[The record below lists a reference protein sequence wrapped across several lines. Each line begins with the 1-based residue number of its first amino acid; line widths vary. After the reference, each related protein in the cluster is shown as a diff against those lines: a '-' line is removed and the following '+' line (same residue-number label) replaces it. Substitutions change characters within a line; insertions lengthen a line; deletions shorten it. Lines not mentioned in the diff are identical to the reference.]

1 MTAVGADAPRTQKAA
16 GTLLDVQDLKTYFRT
31 MDGIVKAVDGVSFK
45 MDAGSSI
52 GIVGE
57 SGCGKSVTSLSIM
70 RLVEKPGWIAGGR
83 IDFLGE
89 DLASLSEENMR
100 KVRGDKITMVF
111 QEPMTSLNPVYT
123 IGDQVAEIIRVHRKV
138 SRREA
143 LNRAVELLK
152 MVGLPNAERRI
163 KEYPHNFSG
172 GQRQRIMIAIAL
184 ANDPDLLIL
193 DEPTT
198 ALDVTIQAQILELVK
213 DLRHR
218 VNTAVML
225 ITHDLGVVAEM
236 SDRVI
241 VMYAGRIVEEGDVV
255 ELLRDPLHPYTKGLL
270 SSIPSLGKKNQRL
283 NVIAGAVPNPLRLP
297 VGCKF
302 APRCPYV
309 MDVCR
314 SEDPELKAMDLPA
327 DDKSAPD
334 QTTHDS
340 SDRKVRCWLY

>member
-1 MTAVGADAPRTQKAA
+1 MTAVSEEPSATDKAS
-16 GTLLDVQDLKTYFRT
+16 GSLLDVQDLRTYFRT

-45 MDAGSSI
+45 MDTGSSV

-70 RLVEKPGWIAGGR
+70 RLVEKPGWIAGGK
-83 IDFLGE
+83 IDFRGK
-89 DLASLSEENMR
+89 DLASLSEEEMR
-100 KVRGDKITMVF
+100 QVRGDKITMVF

-152 MVGLPNAERRI
+152 MVGLPNAERRV

-241 VMYAGRIVEEGDVV
+241 VMYAGRIVEEGDVIQM
-255 ELLRDPLHPYTKGLL
+255 LRDPLHPYTKGLL

-302 APRCPYV
+302 APRCPFV

-314 SEDPELKAMDLPA
+314 TEDPELKDMPPPPDSTA
-327 DDKSAPD
+327 SA
-334 QTTHDS
+334 TV
-340 SDRKVRCWLY
+340 RRVRCWLY

>member
-1 MTAVGADAPRTQKAA
+1 MTLVSDDQVTVDKAS
-16 GTLLDVQDLKTYFRT
+16 GTILDVQDLRTYFRT

-45 MDAGSSI
+45 MGAGASV

-70 RLVEKPGWIAGGR
+70 RLIEKPGWIAGGK
-83 IDFLGE
+83 IDFRGI
-89 DLASLSEENMR
+89 DIASLSEEEMR

-236 SDRVI
+236 SERVI
-241 VMYAGRIVEEGDVV
+241 VMYAGRVVEEGDVV
-255 ELLRDPLHPYTKGLL
+255 DILRDPLHPYTKGLL

-283 NVIAGAVPNPLRLP
+283 NVIEGAVPNPLRLP

-302 APRCPYV
+302 APRCPFV
-309 MDVCR
+309 MDICR
-314 SEDPELKAMDLPA
+314 TEDPALKPIESSTGVTPS
-327 DDKSAPD
+327 KP
-334 QTTHDS
+334 
-340 SDRKVRCWLY
+340 SDRRVRCWLY